1 MAPDLSFAKFKATPR
16 RLKRAEILGLNR
28 LIVQCA
34 EDLIL
39 YRDDREWI
47 EGFISK
53 NRRYRVEPVTHS
65 PSTTVRAS

>member
-1 MAPDLSFAKFKATPR
+1 MAPDLSFAKFKAAPR

-53 NRRYRVEPVTHS
+53 NRRYRVEPMTHS

>member
-1 MAPDLSFAKFKATPR
+1 MAPDLSFAKFKAAPR

-39 YRDDREWI
+39 YRDD
-47 EGFISK
+47 
-53 NRRYRVEPVTHS
+53 
-65 PSTTVRAS
+65 